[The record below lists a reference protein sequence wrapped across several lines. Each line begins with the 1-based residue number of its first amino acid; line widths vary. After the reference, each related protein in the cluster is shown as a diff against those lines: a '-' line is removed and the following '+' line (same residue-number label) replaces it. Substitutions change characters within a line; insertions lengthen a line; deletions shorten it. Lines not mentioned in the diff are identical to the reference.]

1 MAKEVFEV
9 IRTAE
14 QIKDALERCANN
26 KPCKGCAYCTSEEKF
41 MCTDALMND
50 TLKHI
55 ANLEAKVPKWVSVN
69 DALPEHVQGNYL
81 ILLGGEIYAAK
92 WEYDEWNEKYAFR
105 IDYQIVPNIT
115 HWMKVLEPPE
125 EEDHDEL
132 S

>member
-1 MAKEVFEV
+1 M

-41 MCTDALMND
+41 MCTDVLMND

-55 ANLEAKVPKWVSVN
+55 ANLEAKVPKWVSVK
-69 DALPEHVQGNYL
+69 DELPACVPDEYL
-81 ILLGGEIYAAK
+81 VANSDNRVFVAEWGHERWSSEYRFSVGSEILH
-92 WEYDEWNEKYAFR
+92 D
-105 IDYQIVPNIT
+105 VT
-115 HWMKVLEPPE
+115 HWLPLPEPPE